1 MNATAKCSVTTL
13 GSSPEWMIQ
22 PPISAWTTNRGS
34 SATASHAVTRSTG
47 LLRISDHPPTAAS
60 ARDARPARNARS
72 RWVYSI
78 SVWYSNRGI
87 HRPKHVG
94 QSGHPSPEPVART
107 MPPHAISRS
116 VKTAVVNARERNV
129 RFMGCTQYRAEAP
142 AVTWDTAAMSAAAT
156 ASVLEPV
163 VAQVDVILEAFLGE
177 RRAEAAAVDPHTVEP
192 VEEIARLVH
201 AGGKRLRPACTYW
214 GYRAAGGTDGPE
226 IWGGPAGPEIW
237 GASAAVELLHTMALL
252 HDDVMDA
259 DDERRGEPTAF
270 ARQTAAARARGE
282 LDPERVGVAVAI
294 VAGDLAAAFAEQ
306 LFSTAGFPAGRQA
319 AGAARLARMRLELA
333 LGAYLS
339 VTNLDV
345 DPATVAYLKGGAYTV
360 EGPALLGA
368 ALAGATPAV
377 DDALR
382 AFARPLGAAFQ
393 MLDDLADGDAPPGA
407 SRAEAG
413 SLVQAARMALANGRL
428 NGTAAQA
435 LDAIARLVASL

>member
-1 MNATAKCSVTTL
+1 
-13 GSSPEWMIQ
+13 
-22 PPISAWTTNRGS
+22 
-34 SATASHAVTRSTG
+34 
-47 LLRISDHPPTAAS
+47 
-60 ARDARPARNARS
+60 
-72 RWVYSI
+72 
-78 SVWYSNRGI
+78 
-87 HRPKHVG
+87 
-94 QSGHPSPEPVART
+94 
-107 MPPHAISRS
+107 
-116 VKTAVVNARERNV
+116 
-129 RFMGCTQYRAEAP
+129 
-142 AVTWDTAAMSAAAT
+142 MSAAAT

-192 VEEIARLVH
+192 IEEIARLVH

-226 IWGGPAGPEIW
+226 IWR
-237 GASAAVELLHTMALL
+237 ASAAVELLHTMALL

-360 EGPALLGA
+360 EGPALFGA

-393 MLDDLADGDAPPGA
+393 MLDDHADGDAPPGA

-428 NGTAAQA
+428 NGPATQA